1 MSLDLCFEVYFSK
14 FKIYDLIKENRE
26 SIIKLSKLYEGVIE
40 IKDIVNEEKNNYFI
54 ISRLFTKSFFFINQI
69 LSDYNNNVTKVIQI
83 KKLFI
88 EFSMANV
95 EIGLSEG
102 EFRKIV
108 RSVLIMHDEE
118 NVELESIINFLK
130 RKYNLKV
137 NVLDFLEIS
146 LNSFITT
153 NEILE
158 KKAIQ
163 IFDKI
168 DYLNNEI
175 FTYKEF
181 ILASTMILGVSQNEW
196 KLNEY
201 FK

>member
-26 SIIKLSKLYEGVIE
+26 SIIKLSKLYEGVFE

>member
-118 NVELESIINFLK
+118 NVELESIINFFK